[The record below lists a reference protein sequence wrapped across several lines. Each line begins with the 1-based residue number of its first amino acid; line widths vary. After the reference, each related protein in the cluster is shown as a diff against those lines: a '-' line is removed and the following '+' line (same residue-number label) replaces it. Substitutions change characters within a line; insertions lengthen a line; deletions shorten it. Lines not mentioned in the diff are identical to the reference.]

1 MTAPHVSSPESLD
14 DLLPPEAVAG
24 QVDAADWRAAVRAA
38 GDLLVLTGSTTPAY
52 TDQMIAALD
61 RNGPYVVIT
70 PGFALAHAAPSS
82 DVLRN
87 GMSFVQ
93 LAHPVRFGHPAND
106 PVQLIAGA
114 CQQRRADPTW
124 DPSCSW
130 PTSCPARARWRGC
143 EKPLAVEE
151 LRHLIGLR
159 PVTGPAAQTTGH
171 DGRRTIGAPTR
182 GMDR

>member
-1 MTAPHVSSPESLD
+1 MTAPHASSPESLD

-61 RNGPYVVIT
+61 RNGPYIVIT
-70 PGFALAHAAPSS
+70 PGFALAHAEPSR

-106 PVQLIAGA
+106 PVQLIAGLA
-114 CQQRRADPTW
+114 SSDGR
-124 DPSCSW
+124 SHM
-130 PTSCPARARWRGC
+130 G
-143 EKPLAVEE
+143 PLLQLAQVLSGPGTMERLREAASVEE
-151 LRHLIGLR
+151 LRRLIGLR
-159 PVTGPAAQTTGH
+159 PVTGPAAQTTDH